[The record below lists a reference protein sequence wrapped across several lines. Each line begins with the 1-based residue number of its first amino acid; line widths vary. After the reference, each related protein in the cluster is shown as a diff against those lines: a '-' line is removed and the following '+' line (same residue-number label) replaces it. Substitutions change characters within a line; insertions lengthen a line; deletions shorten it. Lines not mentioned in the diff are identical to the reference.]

1 LSHLRHNLD
10 SLAHS
15 LKQLGIEHVVISPG
29 SRNAPMIAGF
39 LRIGG
44 FNLLSA
50 PDERAA
56 AFMALGAAQATG
68 KPAVVL
74 CTSGTA
80 VLNLYPGICE
90 AYYQRVPLIAI
101 SADRPENLIDQWDGQ
116 TIRQKD
122 IFEKHILRS
131 FHLTADI
138 HAKETESTLAK
149 MAAEAWHA
157 SMERPKGPVHINIPL
172 AEPIYEG
179 LDAEKSANF
188 INPPKYKIEKPATQ
202 NIPGE
207 VLNSRKTLW
216 VVGQHPPSESVNAA
230 LKTISQHAPVLAD
243 VLSNVQGG
251 EIVNGIEKLHLTDEN
266 QTPDVLITLGLS
278 MVSKSL
284 NQHLRNLH
292 IQHHIHLGDGGFTGD
307 PFFSKPQTLQT
318 DVAGFMHQ
326 WLKDCAQNQDSAFL
340 SAWQYAFENQIQG
353 DTEAELVHDV
363 IRQIPRNA
371 CLQLGNSM
379 VVRHANRCNNLPDF
393 VFGNRGSSGID
404 GSVSTAVGYAWAKPQ
419 QRVYCI
425 TGDIGFLYDKNAWWC
440 NPMPQNLLVII
451 INNGGGMIF
460 DRLHGPEKMPELRP
474 FVHTPHD
481 FTAKSIAEHYQIPYR
496 GLKAPEL
503 GFELRNIISA
513 TRGIIEIF
521 TS

>member
-1 LSHLRHNLD
+1 M
-10 SLAHS
+10 
-15 LKQLGIEHVVISPG
+15 VVSPG
-29 SRNAPMIAGF
+29 SRNAPIIAGF

-44 FNLLSA
+44 FSLLSA

-90 AYYQRVPLIAI
+90 AFYQRVPLIAI

-131 FHLTADI
+131 FHLTVNVHDS
-138 HAKETESTLAK
+138 ETEKQLVNI
-149 MAAEAWHA
+149 AAEAWHT
-157 SMERPKGPVHINIPL
+157 SIGRPKGPVHINIPL

-179 LDAEKSANF
+179 LDAEKLANF
-188 INPPKYKIEKPATQ
+188 IHPTKLEIEKPITQ
-202 NIPGE
+202 SIPGE
-207 VLNSRKTLW
+207 VLISRKTLW
-216 VVGQHPPSESVNAA
+216 MVGQHPPSVSVNAA

-251 EIVNGIEKLHLTDEN
+251 EIINGIEKLHLTDEN

-284 NQHLRNLH
+284 KQHLRNLK

-307 PFFSKPQTLQT
+307 PFFSKPQTLET
-318 DVAGFMHQ
+318 DIVGFMQQ
-326 WLKDCAQNQDSAFL
+326 WLMDCAKNQDTAFL
-340 SAWQYAFENQIQG
+340 RAWQHAFENHIQG
-353 DTEAELVHDV
+353 DAEAKLVQDIIGH
-363 IRQIPRNA
+363 IPKNA

-379 VVRHANRCNNLPDF
+379 VVRHANRCNHLPDF

-404 GSVSTAVGYAWAKPQ
+404 GTVSTAVGYAWANPQ

-425 TGDIGFLYDKNAWWC
+425 TGDVGFLYDKNAWWC
-440 NPMPQNLLVII
+440 NPMPDNILVII

-474 FVHTPHD
+474 FVHTPHN
-481 FTAKSIAEHYQIPYR
+481 FTAKDIAEHYHMPYC
-496 GLKAPEL
+496 GLKALEL
-503 GFELRNIISA
+503 NSELSNIISA
-513 TRGIIEIF
+513 SKGILEIF
-521 TS
+521 TR